1 MQVAIFAS
9 QAVSLFYISR
19 FCFISSRTFEAFLLL
34 LPAILYIDL
43 YSCRSLHYS
52 NLATD
57 QLWRGSRGFP
67 SEISIKHF
75 LDRNHDLVAS
85 HI

>member
-9 QAVSLFYISR
+9 QAVSLFSISR

-34 LPAILYIDL
+34 YIDL
-43 YSCRSLHYS
+43 YSCRSLHCL